1 MRSFNTSWLQELVW
15 PRMAATLVLGLLS
28 VAALTGRSEAS
39 GGTLAVIVHE
49 NSPVTSLTVAEFRKV
64 LLGETSEWPDG
75 KRVVLVE
82 RDQTSGALRTTL
94 RLICKMTPLEYKRHL
109 LAIEFQG
116 GRVPLEKILNS
127 DEAAAKFVRS
137 VPGAIGVVENSSLAA
152 VQHVKVV
159 RLGGKLPGEPG
170 YFLQ

>member
-1 MRSFNTSWLQELVW
+1 MRARVGKQA
-15 PRMAATLVLGLLS
+15 AATLLMCLLP
-28 VAALTGRSEAS
+28 VATLPGQSEAPPAP
-39 GGTLAVIVHE
+39 LAVIVHE

-82 RDQTSGALRTTL
+82 RDQTSRVLRTTL
-94 RLICKMTPLEYKRHL
+94 RIICKMTPLEYKRHL
-109 LAIEFQG
+109 LAVEFQG

-137 VPGAIGVVENSSLAA
+137 VPGAIGVVENTSLAA
-152 VQHVKVV
+152 VQHVRLV

-170 YFLQ
+170 YLLQ